1 MQAARASIR
10 LGIES
15 AKTNALTRS
24 AVCASPRQIGQC
36 GALEPGGWSVPS
48 SELTPLL
55 LHKVSV
61 PSTASTISGF
71 LANEGAQQ
79 NALAK
84 TLPSSATIATHAQCV
99 RRWRNRPMW
108 RTLWA
113 RAIAVKPSAELLRTN
128 LQVRVRHAT
137 HATLTRP
144 SLVAARIN
152 VVPDWGAILLH
163 LVCPVCTAST
173 QQSLVEAL
181 AQFRSA

>member
-1 MQAARASIR
+1 MTLQTEARCLQSGGEGRCAAANAAKFQRRVRGRADLCQAARASIR

-15 AKTNALTRS
+15 AKTNGLTRS

-36 GALEPGGWSVPS
+36 GALEPGGWLVPS

-84 TLPSSATIATHAQCV
+84 TLPSSATIANIRPVRSTLAKQSHAADAMGS
-99 RRWRNRPMW
+99 RNR
-108 RTLWA
+108 RQTE
-113 RAIAVKPSAELLRTN
+113 R
-128 LQVRVRHAT
+128 
-137 HATLTRP
+137 
-144 SLVAARIN
+144 
-152 VVPDWGAILLH
+152 
-163 LVCPVCTAST
+163 
-173 QQSLVEAL
+173 
-181 AQFRSA
+181 